1 MGQRLNIEIVENG
14 KCLANAY
21 YHWSAYTDSSYG
33 LARSII
39 NAIPTI
45 NEENSVL
52 RAIRLLEVTGA
63 RLMEDD
69 LDYAK
74 EIGLGA
80 DFETANSRNDGLIS
94 ITEKSINETR
104 KWQEHALYIYLD
116 EGRMNFQVI
125 YNREIWNW
133 EKDQKEYSD
142 NPMKREDL
150 SVLDIDFT
158 DIKFDKIDEFGEF
171 LAEHHEDT
179 FLTLLNQWTVTEM
192 IY

>member
-1 MGQRLNIEIVENG
+1 
-14 KCLANAY
+14 
-21 YHWSAYTDSSYG
+21 
-33 LARSII
+33 
-39 NAIPTI
+39 
-45 NEENSVL
+45 
-52 RAIRLLEVTGA
+52 
-63 RLMEDD
+63 MEDD

>member
-1 MGQRLNIEIVENG
+1 MIV
-14 KCLANAY
+14 
-21 YHWSAYTDSSYG
+21 
-33 LARSII
+33 

-63 RLMEDD
+63 RLMKDD

-133 EKDQKEYSD
+133 EKDQREYED
-142 NPMKREDL
+142 NPKKREDL
-150 SVLDIDFT
+150 PVLDIDFT
-158 DIKFDKIDEFGEF
+158 DVKFDKIDDFGCF
-171 LAEHHEDT
+171 LRKHHEDE
-179 FLTLLNQWTVTEM
+179 FLTSMNQLTVTQM

>member
-1 MGQRLNIEIVENG
+1 MSQKGEIKMGQRLNIEIVENG

-21 YHWSAYTDSSYG
+21 YHWSAYTDSSYD
-33 LARSII
+33 LARNII

-52 RAIRLLEVTGA
+52 RSIRLLEVTGA

-104 KWQEHALYIYLD
+104 KWQEHAL
-116 EGRMNFQVI
+116 
-125 YNREIWNW
+125 
-133 EKDQKEYSD
+133 
-142 NPMKREDL
+142 
-150 SVLDIDFT
+150 
-158 DIKFDKIDEFGEF
+158 
-171 LAEHHEDT
+171 
-179 FLTLLNQWTVTEM
+179 
-192 IY
+192 

>member
-21 YHWSAYTDSSYG
+21 YHWSAYTDSSYD

-74 EIGLGA
+74 EIINIA
-80 DFETANSRNDGLIS
+80 
-94 ITEKSINETR
+94 EKYLKEEQTGEELFLEPEDNED
-104 KWQEHALYIYLD
+104 I
-116 EGRMNFQVI
+116 
-125 YNREIWNW
+125 
-133 EKDQKEYSD
+133 EYESAME
-142 NPMKREDL
+142 P
-150 SVLDIDFT
+150 
-158 DIKFDKIDEFGEF
+158 
-171 LAEHHEDT
+171 
-179 FLTLLNQWTVTEM
+179 
-192 IY
+192 